1 MAADVAWAVDVE
13 VQVHL
18 SVADKALSVSTDC
31 DEGGAATL
39 VLQVPHLNVT
49 LTIEEAHRLADALMW
64 VLEELPGG

>member
-13 VQVHL
+13 VQVYL

-31 DEGGAATL
+31 DESGAATL

-64 VLEELPGG
+64 ALEGLPDG